1 MTGGQPTT
9 VTYCTQGDQNK
20 SDQDIYLTME
30 GQKLIILGQFS
41 VRGSW
46 RKSHCGKK
54 KNEIKK
60 KEDVSRTPN
69 QKATGPVCPIK
80 SLWLHKINTKGKQE
94 RKLGIKLL

>member
-54 KNEIKK
+54 KMRSRKRKMFPGPQIKRPQGLSVQLR
-60 KEDVSRTPN
+60 VS
-69 QKATGPVCPIK
+69 GY
-80 SLWLHKINTKGKQE
+80 TK
-94 RKLGIKLL
+94 